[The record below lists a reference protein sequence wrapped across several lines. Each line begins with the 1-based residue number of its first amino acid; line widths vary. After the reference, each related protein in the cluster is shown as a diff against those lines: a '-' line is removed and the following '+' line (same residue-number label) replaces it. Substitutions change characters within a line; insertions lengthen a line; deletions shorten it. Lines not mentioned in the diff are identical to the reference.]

1 MDIISEILNT
11 DKLAE
16 DKLKAAEAEKQNIIA
31 EAEKAEENMRAEA
44 DSLVREYAAD
54 KRKSS
59 DEDIAKKLGEINS
72 DADGRITALDSVYEQ
87 KHSVWEQEIFD
98 RIIGI

>member
-59 DEDIAKKLGEINS
+59 DEVIAKKLDEINS
-72 DADGRITALDSVYEQ
+72 GADDRINTLDNVYEQ

-98 RIIGI
+98 RMIEN